1 MFNQTVE
8 GPAAE
13 LFVISVDPAT
23 LEVKIGSKSKDP
35 QSKLYQVSSEDART
49 LAVKTAT
56 ERGIGSGSIRN
67 HFLQYGDDKTGT
79 PAKSMIASADNP
91 VFPFLLVKLAGSRTG
106 GSGYIGDSYVEPAPQ
121 NHPVPAVSIH
131 DVARP
136 QP

>member
-23 LEVKIGSKSKDP
+23 LEVKIGSTSKDP
-35 QSKLYQVSSEDART
+35 QTKLYQVNSEDART

-56 ERGIGSGSIRN
+56 EQGVGSGSIRN
-67 HFLQYGDDKTGT
+67 HFLQFGDDKTGI
-79 PAKSMIASADNP
+79 PAKSMVSAPGNP

-106 GSGYIGDSYVEPAPQ
+106 GSGYIGDSYVESVPQ
-121 NHPVPAVSIH
+121 NDPIPAVTIH